1 MTELRARG
9 PEQEV
14 RFLSGG
20 NQQKVVLSKWL
31 ETQPQILIFDE
42 PTRGIDVGAKAG
54 IHDLIRKLAKDGVA
68 VLMISSE
75 LPELI
80 GMSDRILVMHEGDLA
95 GRAARG
101 RLRAADHG
109 ARDGL
114 DGGGGMTVVD
124 PPEQSAGSRAAARR
138 ERVAG
143 WRVGILASP
152 AAPVYG
158 ALIAHLR
165 HLVDRRHDRRRRRS

>member
-1 MTELRARG
+1 M
-9 PEQEV
+9 
-14 RFLSGG
+14 
-20 NQQKVVLSKWL
+20 
-31 ETQPQILIFDE
+31 
-42 PTRGIDVGAKAG
+42 
-54 IHDLIRKLAKDGVA
+54 
-68 VLMISSE
+68 LMISSE

-80 GMSDRILVMHEGDLA
+80 GMSDRILVMHEGELA
-95 GRAARG
+95 GELPA
-101 RLRAADHG
+101 G
-109 ARDGL
+109 ASEPQIMELATGL

-143 WRVGILASP
+143 WRVGVLASP

-165 HLVDRRHDRRRRRS
+165 HRLDRRHDRRRRRS